1 MTRKFTEVEKNIL
14 YKNIP
19 LQKQG
24 HAIGWEPVL
33 FIVLTLILFV
43 LGIKIILFD
52 YNPFF
57 DDEKETLGSFLYFM
71 TAFIPIGAG
80 SFVSVAVLFMLV
92 KNMILYPKYG
102 KYAVEKSFDVAD
114 IEIIQGNGSEDFI
127 IRIFNSR
134 EGKTEIKIGLKIAVE
149 SSLKDN
155 FLTAIEKYSVKNSKS
170 IRIPFMK
177 ILHILETKPFS
188 GMVHLRLNDFS
199 TGMKLDSSQLIYS
212 YDVFFKTKYKVIS
225 SLKTKEPLFINFY
238 GDAIEKEINFTMSD
252 VESKITYYFVEDYL
266 L

>member
-24 HAIGWEPVL
+24 HAVGWETVL
-33 FIVLTLILFV
+33 FIILTILMFGF
-43 LGIKIILFD
+43 GIKIILFD

-71 TAFIPIGAG
+71 AAFIPIGAG

-102 KYAVEKSFDVAD
+102 KYAVEKSFDVAE
-114 IEIIQGNGSEDFI
+114 IEIIQGKGSEDFI
-127 IRIFNSR
+127 IRIFNTGG
-134 EGKTEIKIGLKIAVE
+134 GKTEIKIDLKIAVE

-155 FLTAIEKYSVKNSKS
+155 FLNEIEKYRVKDSEN
-170 IRIPFMK
+170 IHIQFMK
-177 ILHILETKPFS
+177 VLHILETKPFS
-188 GMVHLRLNDFS
+188 GMLYLRLSDFS
-199 TGMKLDSSQLIYS
+199 TDTKLDSSQLIYS
-212 YDVFFKTKYKVIS
+212 YDVFFKTKYNVVS

-238 GDAIEKEINFTMSD
+238 GDHFEKEINFTMND
-252 VESKITYYFVEDYL
+252 VESKITYYNIEDYL

>member
-24 HAIGWEPVL
+24 HAVGWEPVL
-33 FIVLTLILFV
+33 FIILTILLFM
-43 LGIKIILFD
+43 LGIKMILFD

-71 TAFIPIGAG
+71 AAFIPIGAG
-80 SFVSVAVLFMLV
+80 CFVSVAVLFMLV

-102 KYAVEKSFDVAD
+102 KYAVEKLFDVAD
-114 IEIIQGNGSEDFI
+114 IEIIQGKGSEDFI
-127 IRIFNSR
+127 IRIFNTGG
-134 EGKTEIKIGLKIAVE
+134 GKTEIKIDLKIAVE
-149 SSLKDN
+149 SSLKYN
-155 FLTAIEKYSVKNSKS
+155 FLNEIEKYRVKDSENSQIS
-170 IRIPFMK
+170 FMK
-177 ILHILETKPFS
+177 VLHILETKPFS
-188 GMVHLRLNDFS
+188 GMVYLRLSDFS
-199 TGMKLDSSQLIYS
+199 TDTKLDSSQLIYS
-212 YDVFFKTKYKVIS
+212 YDAFFKTTYNIVS

-238 GDAIEKEINFTMSD
+238 GDPFEKEINFIMND
-252 VESKITYYFVEDYL
+252 VESKITYYFAEDYL

>member
-24 HAIGWEPVL
+24 HAVGWETVL
-33 FIVLTLILFV
+33 FIILTILMFGF
-43 LGIKIILFD
+43 GIKIILFD

-71 TAFIPIGAG
+71 AAFIPIGAG

-102 KYAVEKSFDVAD
+102 KYAVEKSFDVAE
-114 IEIIQGNGSEDFI
+114 IEIIQGKGSEDFI
-127 IRIFNSR
+127 IRIFNTGC
-134 EGKTEIKIGLKIAVE
+134 GKTEIKIDLKIAVE

-155 FLTAIEKYSVKNSKS
+155 FLNEIEKYRVKDSEN
-170 IRIPFMK
+170 IHIPFMK
-177 ILHILETKPFS
+177 VLHILETKPFS
-188 GMVHLRLNDFS
+188 GMVYLKLSDFS
-199 TGMKLDSSQLIYS
+199 TDTKLDSSQLIYS
-212 YDVFFKTKYKVIS
+212 YDVFFKTKYNVVS

-238 GDAIEKEINFTMSD
+238 GDHFEKEINFTMND
-252 VESKITYYFVEDYL
+252 VESKITYYFIEDHL

>member
-24 HAIGWEPVL
+24 HGVGWESVL
-33 FIVLTLILFV
+33 FIILTILLFV

-52 YNPFF
+52 YNPFY

-71 TAFIPIGAG
+71 VAFILIGAG
-80 SFVSVAVLFMLV
+80 AFVGVAVLFMLV

-114 IEIIQGNGSEDFI
+114 IEIIQGKRSEDFI
-127 IRIFNSR
+127 IRIFNTAG
-134 EGKTEIKIGLKIAVE
+134 GKTEIKIDLKIAVE

-155 FLTAIEKYSVKNSKS
+155 FLKTIEKYRIKDSEN
-170 IRIPFMK
+170 INIPFIK
-177 ILHILETKPFS
+177 VLRILETKPFS
-188 GMVHLRLNDFS
+188 GMIHLRLSDFS
-199 TGMKLDSSQLIYS
+199 TDTKLDSSQLIYS
-212 YDVFFKTKYKVIS
+212 YNVFFKTKYNVIS
-225 SLKTKEPLFINFY
+225 SLKTREPLFINFY
-238 GDAIEKEINFTMSD
+238 GDNFEKEINFTMND